1 MRKINKKI
9 EFKIAADGS
18 SASGKT
24 TGGKLIA
31 KKLKMKFLSSGALYR
46 FCALKTLENKNT
58 YNVKFIN
65 KIANSITLK
74 KLQNKKLYSPEVA
87 KLSSIIAKKPYVRK
101 ALKGFQKNFIKK
113 SKLVVVEGRD
123 IGSKIMPN
131 ADLKLFFTCSTKEKA
146 KRRLKEFKSL
156 NKKITLKQVEKALI
170 QRDKEDTKRK
180 ISPLIMTKNAVLVD
194 TTKLTIKQME
204 AKLTNLVK
212 NSIKKNMEIYKD
224 LSSPASQQFE
234 KLLNSQLSKNK
245 IEEGKIIE
253 GKITK
258 ITDKYVFLFIPGLK
272 SEPVIDINEMKMIGM
287 QDKVV
292 EGAEV
297 SVLLEKIEDKNGDVV
312 VSAQKAQKIKGWYEL
327 EKAYEDNQSI
337 NGKITS
343 KCKGGVIVEHI
354 ETGSLMFCPGSQIS
368 DKPMKSVDHLIGVEQ
383 KFAIIKLDKVRGNAC
398 VSRRQ
403 IVSSHKK
410 EDKAKIIEKFKVGDI
425 IKDAVVKG
433 YSSFGCF
440 FEVNNE
446 IDVLVH
452 LQEISYSRVNHPDE
466 IFNIGE
472 KHDLKVISI
481 DMEKLQIG
489 CSIKQLSP
497 DPFEHISN
505 YEIGKPYKVK
515 VVKIT
520 DYGCFCELEP
530 GLSTLLHSSE
540 ISWTKK
546 NISPKKL
553 FKVGDQIDCVITEID
568 KDKRRVAISHRLTNE
583 NPYTTLENKYP
594 VGSDIDGVVTSANE
608 YALYVKLGDFDI
620 DGFLHSNDLS
630 YSGKP
635 EDELKKHKKG
645 EKLKVRVLEI
655 KKEEQKVRVGLK
667 QLEKDPFDFFKG
679 KKVNDII
686 TVQVVSSDS
695 KGLMVKPE
703 GCDLEF
709 LIKKS
714 QIAVSA
720 ADARPSRF
728 VGGERI
734 DSAIAEINFDKRKV
748 NLSIKLLEE
757 LQNKEAVD
765 KFSSP
770 LSGKNLPFSSLS
782 EKLDDKKKKETE

>member
-1 MRKINKKI
+1 
-9 EFKIAADGS
+9 
-18 SASGKT
+18 
-24 TGGKLIA
+24 
-31 KKLKMKFLSSGALYR
+31 
-46 FCALKTLENKNT
+46 
-58 YNVKFIN
+58 
-65 KIANSITLK
+65 
-74 KLQNKKLYSPEVA
+74 
-87 KLSSIIAKKPYVRK
+87 
-101 ALKGFQKNFIKK
+101 
-113 SKLVVVEGRD
+113 
-123 IGSKIMPN
+123 
-131 ADLKLFFTCSTKEKA
+131 
-146 KRRLKEFKSL
+146 
-156 NKKITLKQVEKALI
+156 
-170 QRDKEDTKRK
+170 
-180 ISPLIMTKNAVLVD
+180 
-194 TTKLTIKQME
+194 
-204 AKLTNLVK
+204 
-212 NSIKKNMEIYKD
+212 MEIYKD

-292 EGAEV
+292 EGATV

-368 DKPMKSVDHLIGVEQ
+368 DKPMKSIDHLIGVEQ

-686 TVQVVSSDS
+686 TVQVVSSDN
-695 KGLMVKPE
+695 KGLMVNQRVV
-703 GCDLEF
+703 
-709 LIKKS
+709 I
-714 QIAVSA
+714 
-720 ADARPSRF
+720 
-728 VGGERI
+728 
-734 DSAIAEINFDKRKV
+734 
-748 NLSIKLLEE
+748 
-757 LQNKEAVD
+757 
-765 KFSSP
+765 
-770 LSGKNLPFSSLS
+770 
-782 EKLDDKKKKETE
+782 